1 MQRGQ
6 LWRFCLPS
14 IPDIEIALDGCL
26 LFLLLLFAGVL
37 LYLLNFAKIVVATFA
52 LDFLEFC
59 EVGILP
65 LSMNFKFSKLLTK
78 QGKCAIKLMI
88 LFRLCFMLFMLFMM
102 LVLFLFRHILFWFLP
117 IDLLFK
123 DCKKFGIFW
132 IEVLNRSDDTFLF

>member
-52 LDFLEFC
+52 LDFLKFC
-59 EVGILP
+59 EVSMLSF
-65 LSMNFKFSKLLTK
+65 SMNFKLSKLLTK
-78 QGKCAIKLMI
+78 QGECAIKLMI

-102 LVLFLFRHILFWFLP
+102 LVLFLFRYILFWFLP
-117 IDLLFK
+117 VDLLFK

-132 IEVLNRSDDTFLF
+132 VEVLNRGDDTFLF